1 MGDEQGGLIH
11 GAMGFLV
18 IEFEHG
24 QSTMEFGTKYASKMQ
39 LQHMANDRPGEIS
52 LSQKRL
58 KKKRRRGR
66 KKANHEKSN
75 KKKEEKGREK
85 KKKECVS

>member
-58 KKKRRRGR
+58 KKKEEEEER
-66 KKANHEKSN
+66 KQITKRVIK
-75 KKKEEKGREK
+75 KKRKKEERE